1 MQRDNYFRVTS
12 YVIVDGESLADM
24 LFEADMAI
32 RYDGGEKAHKWCN
45 PINEKKTHI
54 ITRAH
59 FYFFYSLH

>member
-32 RYDGGEKAHKWCN
+32 RYDAGEKAHKWCN
-45 PINEKKTHI
+45 PINE
-54 ITRAH
+54 
-59 FYFFYSLH
+59 

>member
-1 MQRDNYFRVTS
+1 MQRYNYFRVTS

-45 PINEKKTHI
+45 PINE
-54 ITRAH
+54 
-59 FYFFYSLH
+59 